1 MEEMFEDGLK
11 DICKHN
17 LYQFLKSYLSYEKA
31 DM

>member
-1 MEEMFEDGLK
+1 MFEDALK

-17 LYQFLKSYLSYEKA
+17 VYQFLKSYLSYEKA